1 MVTREYPAIITS
13 QIDDGA
19 DLVAFAAPATE
30 IETWGGIPQKKG
42 SGQAGE
48 TTGFQ
53 RDEDEKRIKALV
65 KFMNDGTNIIQN
77 PLLCA
82 TQSQNP
88 NVVQFIPRNEP
99 APERSRLGVIRIEV
113 EDYTTVSMLSLLQR
127 VKAQLEHRVP
137 ELAAHSVDPTLVI
150 DLKRQIASDNLDDD
164 TASEDDEDLDE
175 RVEAGESDTTLE
187 ATEVVFSD
195 ESHILEFWHELAARV
210 EVL

>member
-13 QIDDGA
+13 QIDGGA
-19 DLVAFAAPATE
+19 DLVAFAAPTTE

-82 TQSQNP
+82 TQYT
-88 NVVQFIPRNEP
+88 I
-99 APERSRLGVIRIEV
+99 AKPECRPIRS
-113 EDYTTVSMLSLLQR
+113 
-127 VKAQLEHRVP
+127 
-137 ELAAHSVDPTLVI
+137 
-150 DLKRQIASDNLDDD
+150 
-164 TASEDDEDLDE
+164 
-175 RVEAGESDTTLE
+175 AGRAFVGT
-187 ATEVVFSD
+187 
-195 ESHILEFWHELAARV
+195 LAARRNSNRG
-210 EVL
+210 